1 MKLSNERERM
11 VAFESLTTLT
21 TRTAKQVEAFDIGI
35 QNSNLPISLVA
46 SATGTQAQA
55 QAPYH
60 NADKLTGAARSQ
72 PISGLWGMIG
82 DDSRQK

>member
-1 MKLSNERERM
+1 M

-21 TRTAKQVEAFDIGI
+21 TRTAKQVEAFDISI

-46 SATGTQAQA
+46 SATGTQA